1 MGSEINQQLMCDAG
15 LPFLLLEKCEEA
27 FTNEHHPLNAPL
39 TKLFERLAG
48 QSLHPKVLRF
58 DFYKFFFALK
68 TKKWGLC
75 LHFKF

>member
-27 FTNEHHPLNAPL
+27 FINEHHPLNAPL

-48 QSLHPKVLRF
+48 QSLHPKVLRYF
-58 DFYKFFFALK
+58 NDFLQFSKLICYHMFLS
-68 TKKWGLC
+68 
-75 LHFKF
+75 